1 MRRLP
6 ALGSYAAAD
15 TPAHRLDAR
24 VKLGLLAAGTVAS
37 FVVRTPAG
45 MLATA
50 LGLVVALLAS
60 RTRPRDVA
68 RALRPAALVLLL
80 SLAANSL
87 VLFGQPGI
95 SLPGLARGATAVLRI
110 VLVVGWALV
119 FSSTTTPP
127 AIADAL
133 AALASPLERLGVR
146 VADATTVVSVA
157 LRFVPLCAEEADRIR
172 CAQAARGARLD
183 SGGVVARLRAWSSV
197 LVPMLVSLF
206 RRADEL
212 ARAMCDRGYTGVG
225 RTMAHSRLARRD
237 RVAALLGVAWLA
249 ACLALG

>member
-1 MRRLP
+1 M
-6 ALGSYAAAD
+6 
-15 TPAHRLDAR
+15 
-24 VKLGLLAAGTVAS
+24 
-37 FVVRTPAG
+37 
-45 MLATA
+45 
-50 LGLVVALLAS
+50 
-60 RTRPRDVA
+60 
-68 RALRPAALVLLL
+68 
-80 SLAANSL
+80 
-87 VLFGQPGI
+87 
-95 SLPGLARGATAVLRI
+95 
-110 VLVVGWALV
+110 
-119 FSSTTTPP
+119 
-127 AIADAL
+127 
-133 AALASPLERLGVR
+133 R